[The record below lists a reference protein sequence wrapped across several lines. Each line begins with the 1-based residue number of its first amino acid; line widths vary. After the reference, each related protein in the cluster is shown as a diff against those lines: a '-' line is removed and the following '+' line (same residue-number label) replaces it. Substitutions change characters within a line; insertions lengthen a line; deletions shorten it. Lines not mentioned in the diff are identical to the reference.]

1 LLGGVA
7 AVADNDD
14 GYIFI
19 AFRPDL
25 LVPLADLKR
34 ELAALIARVKAV
46 PPLPGFTEIRIP
58 GEQSAK
64 NRVRLARQG
73 LEIDSLVYDRL
84 NALAGVNEPARG
96 R

>member
-1 LLGGVA
+1 L
-7 AVADNDD
+7 
-14 GYIFI
+14 
-19 AFRPDL
+19 PD
-25 LVPLADLKR
+25 
-34 ELAALIARVKAV
+34 
-46 PPLPGFTEIRIP
+46 FTEIRIP